1 MTPGTRI
8 GPYNIVFQLA
18 SGEKGEVYLARDSQR
33 HRQVAL
39 RVLPDSVSRLQDR
52 LRRGEKEA
60 LAVSELNHPNI
71 AVVYEYGQECGIHFI
86 ASEFIVGETLRERLR
101 RASLNLSETLDFAIQ
116 IASALKA
123 AHEIGVIHREVD
135 PDRVVVGQDGS
146 VKVMD
151 FGLAMLGEEI
161 SPGKEAETVIRGSGT
176 TGETSI
182 YRAPEQLRG
191 QEVDERTDIFNLG
204 LMLYEMLARRHP
216 FADLTGNQSIASILE
231 KEPPPLE
238 AIGRR
243 LPARLE
249 RIVKHCLAKKAD
261 ERYQSVHAL
270 LADLRKLK
278 TRMEDAAQ
286 GERETRVR
294 PPTASNLARLEA
306 APAPNDVSVTGVV
319 TIAHVMFCDVVGFTI
334 LPIDRQKKLMRVL
347 QRIVRETED
356 YRRADEQGE
365 LVRLPAGDGLALAFM
380 QDVTAPV
387 RCACDIARALREHPE
402 IRLRIGIHSGPVFQ
416 STDINSIRN
425 VVGDGINLAHRVMD
439 CGDGGHI
446 LVSRPVAEV
455 LGHISRWAPF
465 MHDLGEVGVKHGVK
479 VHLFNLAGP
488 DFGNGETPSKLKN
501 SAPPARAAA
510 IEPPPVQE
518 VAAPAK
524 RPLTR
529 RLWLLGVLVIA
540 LLLLAAG
547 WQWFIRAP
555 ERDLTYFLTIQPYR
569 NGKPVGEE
577 FPSAGRE
584 IFEEGWKFRVH
595 LTSPQEGFIYLL
607 NEEIDGSGGNFALLF
622 PLPSWRQGSARLA
635 AGERL
640 QTDWYVFDQEPG
652 RELLRLVWSARPV
665 PELEALRELA
675 NPIDR
680 GRISAPAQI
689 EAVRAFLG
697 RHPETPGEN
706 PRELPNRQTHVRG
719 SGEVLVWP
727 IELQHR

>member
-1 MTPGTRI
+1 M
-8 GPYNIVFQLA
+8 
-18 SGEKGEVYLARDSQR
+18 YLARDTQR

-39 RVLPDSVSRLQDR
+39 RVLPDSLSRLPDR
-52 LRRGEKEA
+52 LRCGEKEA

-71 AVVYEYGQECGIHFI
+71 AVVYEYGQEGGIHFI

-101 RASLNLSETLDFAIQ
+101 RASLDLSETLDFAIQ
-116 IASALKA
+116 IASALNA

-146 VKVMD
+146 VKVID

-161 SPGKEAETVIRGSGT
+161 SPVKEAETMIRGSGAG
-176 TGETSI
+176 GETSI

-191 QEVDERTDIFNLG
+191 REVDERTDIFNLG

-243 LPARLE
+243 LPPRLE

-261 ERYQSVHAL
+261 QRYQSVHAL
-270 LADLRKLK
+270 LADLRKLQA
-278 TRMEDAAQ
+278 RMEAAAQ
-286 GERETRVR
+286 GERETQVI
-294 PPTASNLARLEA
+294 PPDPPNPASLARLEA

-365 LVRLPAGDGLALAFM
+365 LVRLPAGDGMALAFM
-380 QDVTAPV
+380 KDVTAPV

-439 CGDGGHI
+439 CADGGQI
-446 LVSRPVAEV
+446 LISRPVAEV
-455 LGHISRWAPF
+455 LSHISRWAPF
-465 MHDLGEVGVKHGVK
+465 MHDLGEVEVKHGVK

-488 DFGNGETPSKLKN
+488 DFGNGETPSKLKK

-529 RLWLLGVLVIA
+529 RLWLLGVLVIGL

-547 WQWFIRAP
+547 RQWLIRAP
-555 ERDLTYFLTIQPYR
+555 ERDLTYFLTIQRYR
-569 NGKPVGEE
+569 NDKPVGEE
-577 FPSAGRE
+577 FPSTGRE

-635 AGERL
+635 AREML
-640 QTDWYVFDQEPG
+640 QTDWYVFDREPG

-680 GRISAPAQI
+680 GRVSAPAQI
-689 EAVRAFLG
+689 EAIRAFLG
-697 RHPETPGEN
+697 RNPEPPGEN
-706 PRELPNRQTHVRG
+706 SRELPNRQTHVRG
-719 SGEVLVWP
+719 SGEVMVWP